1 MGDLMSSDY
10 ACGRA
15 RELISLQLDGELSEL
30 GCTRLAAHLGG
41 CAGCRDFAHGAEAT
55 ALALRASSLEQP
67 SRQIL
72 LPQRRHAT
80 LRAVQVGAVAAVL
93 LVATSIGTFATF
105 GSNARR
111 TNLALPIRATG
122 GSEQTE
128 LVIVRNLRLQE
139 IKPVPVGL
147 AGGVQ

>member
-1 MGDLMSSDY
+1 MGELMSSDY

-15 RELISLQLDGELSEL
+15 RELLSLQLDGELSEL
-30 GCTRLAAHLGG
+30 GCTRLAAHLGE
-41 CAGCRDFAHGAEAT
+41 CASCRDFAHGAEAT
-55 ALALRASSLEQP
+55 ALALRASPLEQP

-93 LVATSIGTFATF
+93 LVATAIGTFATV
-105 GSNARR
+105 GSKAPR
-111 TNLALPIRATG
+111 TNLALSIRPTG
-122 GSEQTE
+122 GSEQAE
-128 LVIVRNLRLQE
+128 LAIFRTMRLQE